1 MTRHLL
7 TDDTM
12 TEELPMI
19 RDDIPMR
26 EDVARPSA
34 EAMVEQL
41 SAQAMKFR
49 AMCQEEMERLE
60 GAIAELRA
68 QRTFW
73 SEQHDIMTHF
83 LVRDQLSGAVS
94 GPMDRDMPMAS
105 RMRREMEN

>member
-7 TDDTM
+7 TDDTK

-34 EAMVEQL
+34 EAIVEQL

-49 AMCQEEMERLE
+49 AMCQEEMERLQ
-60 GAIAELRA
+60 GAMAELKV
-68 QRTFW
+68 QLNFW
-73 SEQHDIMTHF
+73 ADQHDTVTNF
-83 LVRDQLSGAVS
+83 LVRDQLSGSVS